1 MQNTGTGKIN
11 TIQRKN
17 HFRILIRYP
26 QQCRKLPLTRQFAF
40 HHITDLN
47 VDRLSIFLA
56 DEINFFILQTTDSNI
71 ISPSDK
77 FPINDRFKRS
87 FNVSCNIPADNRIAH
102 SMIDPVNLFVHR
114 QNSLTD

>member
-1 MQNTGTGKIN
+1 MPKTPAHASI
-11 TIQRKN
+11 
-17 HFRILIRYP
+17 P
-26 QQCRKLPLTRQFAF
+26 F
-40 HHITDLN
+40 HHITNLN

-56 DEINFFILQTTDSNI
+56 AEINFFILQTTDSNI
-71 ISPSDK
+71 IFPSDK

-87 FNVSCNIPADNRIAH
+87 FNVYGNIPADNRIAH